1 MFRYGMI
8 LFATLLLISSTQ
20 AVDTLRVTS
29 PDPILESWR
38 WTRFDRSNGLVG
50 SPRDLP
56 ASGPFEAG
64 KPEHQGCFLQTGR
77 ASHERGGIRQSS
89 KHEAIK
95 LEKREKLFKEQLIR
109 HFNQKLVDKVVS
121 ALKARAA
128 EELGYVEEEH
138 EAAEDDSN

>member
-1 MFRYGMI
+1 MQVGH
-8 LFATLLLISSTQ
+8 
-20 AVDTLRVTS
+20 
-29 PDPILESWR
+29 
-38 WTRFDRSNGLVG
+38 GLVG